1 MTDKPTITV
10 KTIPVDAE
18 PYEIKEKTAAWVD
31 SLTPVVIEVCPT
43 CGAEANAAC
52 RGCEDE

>member
-10 KTIPVDAE
+10 RTIPVDAE
-18 PYEIKEKTAAWVD
+18 PYEIKEKTAAWVE

-52 RGCEDE
+52 RGCED